1 MKILPCS
8 TVHIQSLLNAILV
21 NENNVSYVCTGVGF
35 SLDDHQIMIDLADA
49 GTMREHS
56 SISFDSIKDWSI
68 QFSSRG

>member
-1 MKILPCS
+1 
-8 TVHIQSLLNAILV
+8 
-21 NENNVSYVCTGVGF
+21 VSYVCTGVGF

-49 GTMREHS
+49 ETMHEHS